1 MNIDFFCDADGF
13 LCTLFSTQLIAP
25 VFFNVI
31 FHPPPPSPLQGIGD
45 SVCVGVSTKF
55 DGQLSVTMIYVD
67 GKKTL
72 LTMLKKTKTMEE
84 TSGRATEEEGSLFQD
99 GQTLN
104 RCHMYRKVQE
114 ITVYKLH

>member
-1 MNIDFFCDADGF
+1 MLMGSCAHYFKHNSLHLFFLMLF
-13 LCTLFSTQLIAP
+13 LTPS
-25 VFFNVI
+25 
-31 FHPPPPSPLQGIGD
+31 PPSPLQGIGD

-84 TSGRATEEEGSLFQD
+84 KSGRATEEEGSLFQD